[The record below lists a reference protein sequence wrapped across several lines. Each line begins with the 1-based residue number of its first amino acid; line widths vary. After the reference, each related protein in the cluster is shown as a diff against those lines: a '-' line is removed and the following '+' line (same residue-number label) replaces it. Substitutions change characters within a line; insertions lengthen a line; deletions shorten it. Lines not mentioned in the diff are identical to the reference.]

1 MKWLIILNLVNF
13 KYMLEIF
20 KIVGIDKNF
29 RFDINKSPFPK
40 NYPCLIDKNS
50 YYDKLLNEFQEY
62 CYLSRG

>member
-1 MKWLIILNLVNF
+1 
-13 KYMLEIF
+13 MLEIF